1 MNPAPVPHT
10 SIARQCLWTNF
21 HDGRKRRETRC
32 IDKFYHDPHCA
43 TVFSYMGLFSRTKKV
58 FTDEKAIDT
67 LLSRG
72 VVEVIVKEKLRYK
85 LLSGKQLRVKLGI
98 DPTSPDLHIGRA
110 VALWKLRAFQD
121 LGHTAV
127 FIVGDATGVVGD
139 TSDKEAE
146 RPMLAQEQV
155 KENMK
160 TYFDQAF
167 KILDP
172 EMTETHYNSEW
183 LDSLGF
189 LELTRMASLFGLNE
203 FASRELIAKRM
214 DAGQRVSFHE
224 LLYPLMQGYDSVAV
238 RADVEL
244 GGTDQRFNLLAG
256 RDIQKL
262 YKQEPQDIMVLELL
276 EGTDGRKMSSS
287 WGNVV
292 NILDEPNDMYGK
304 IMSVR
309 DDLVVRY
316 FTLCTRV
323 PMEEIKNI
331 MAGHPKDAKMRLAHE
346 IVEMYH
352 GAEAAKKAE
361 ENFASAFS
369 EGGVPE
375 DVQEI
380 KAEDLLRE
388 TLVKNGI
395 VASNSEFSR
404 LAVAGAIRRIS
415 SHGEIKIVSAG
426 APAPVGAVFRIGKHR
441 FVKIK

>member
-1 MNPAPVPHT
+1 MGIFSKTVPV
-10 SIARQCLWTNF
+10 S
-21 HDGRKRRETRC
+21 
-32 IDKFYHDPHCA
+32 
-43 TVFSYMGLFSRTKKV
+43 
-58 FTDEKAIDT
+58 TDEKKIDE

-72 VVEVIVKEKLRYK
+72 VSEVIVKEDLRRK
-85 LLSGKQLRVKLGI
+85 LLSGKRLRVKLGI
-98 DPTSPDLHIGRA
+98 DPTSPNIHIGRA

-146 RPMLAQEQV
+146 RPMLSQDKV
-155 KENMK
+155 RENMK

-172 EMTETHYNSEW
+172 QKTETHYNSEW
-183 LDSLGF
+183 LDKLGF

-262 YKQEPQDIMVLELL
+262 YKQESQDVVTVELL

-292 NILDEPNDMYGK
+292 NILDTSNDMFGK
-304 IMSVR
+304 IMSVK
-309 DDLVVRY
+309 DELVEKY
-316 FTLCTRV
+316 FNLCTRV
-323 PMEEIKNI
+323 PLEETHSILSQ
-331 MAGHPKDAKMRLAHE
+331 HPKDAKLRLAFE
-346 IVEMYH
+346 ITALYH
-352 GAEAAKKAE
+352 GKEAAEKAKQE
-361 ENFASAFS
+361 WENTFS
-369 EGGVPE
+369 KGEAPTDIPE
-375 DVQEI
+375 TAVEPGTSYLDALAILGES
-380 KAEDLLRE
+380 KSNLR
-388 TLVKNGI
+388 
-395 VASNSEFSR
+395 R
-404 LAVAGAIRRIS
+404 LAEQGAITADGS
-415 SHGEIKIVSAG
+415 E
-426 APAPVGAVFRIGKHR
+426 AVKDLSRSVPQTQTLRIGKHR
-441 FVKIK
+441 FLKIIVK